1 MRSGHCCLLGQRIQC
16 VYIKQWFMG
25 VNKHEQ
31 EFICLIRDCHKQ
43 CFHFYLEHCR
53 QSQMTNPT
61 DCFCVKQAQG
71 HICINQPHKY
81 KLAVHQV
88 KGEEHPHI
96 VVREMVSVSSS
107 WWEQRE
113 GEERDRIVRP
123 QNPFSLSLLSIAF
136 PPQQRSPDSPD
147 IAALWHSIISQ
158 RLQAMGKGSVSW
170 STWGAKLKSGNMW
183 AFEAGH
189 KRRQSV
195 SD

>member
-1 MRSGHCCLLGQRIQC
+1 MLSFLFRTLQTEPNDKSHWLFLCKTSPRS
-16 VYIKQWFMG
+16 
-25 VNKHEQ
+25 
-31 EFICLIRDCHKQ
+31 
-43 CFHFYLEHCR
+43 YLY
-53 QSQMTNPT
+53 
-61 DCFCVKQAQG
+61 KQATWVQISSSSG
-71 HICINQPHKY
+71 QSE
-81 KLAVHQV
+81 

-113 GEERDRIVRP
+113 REERDRIVRP